1 MIWMQTRYGKAF
13 DLLNPD
19 PALVDFE
26 EIAFTLAHLNRYA
39 GNFEKAISVGQH
51 TLIACDAADEADKP
65 YLLIHDAHETYIGD
79 IPTPVALALAA
90 HAGMNGGKAWD
101 VVVSNAIADLKR
113 SLDVA
118 IFTAAGLPM
127 PSPFLR
133 QRIRSADLRALQTER
148 RDFLAKCLRPWA
160 PEVEAH
166 APLTKVYRM
175 RPAAIVAE
183 ELHARFKRYLP
194 ALKRRAA

>member
-1 MIWMQTRYGKAF
+1 MIWTQTRYGKAF

-19 PALVDFE
+19 PALVDFD
-26 EIAFTLAHLNRYA
+26 EIALTLAHLNRYA

-65 YLLIHDAHETYIGD
+65 HVLIHDAHEAFIGD
-79 IPTPVALALAA
+79 IPTPAAQALAA
-90 HAGMNGGKAWD
+90 YAQRRGGEGWG
-101 VVVSNAIADLKR
+101 VIVSNAIAHLKHD
-113 SLDVA
+113 LDVSIHA
-118 IFTAAGLPM
+118 AAGLSVPA
-127 PSPFLR
+127 PALR
-133 QRIRSADLRALQTER
+133 QRIRAADLRALQTER
-148 RDFLAKCLRPWA
+148 RDFLAKCLRSWA

-183 ELHARFKRYLP
+183 ELQARFKRYLP
-194 ALKRRAA
+194 ALNKRAA